1 MLSDKQRL
9 FIARHLLCGV
19 PGLEEKM
26 VSQSKGTLWPDAVDW
41 LNSDDPTPEQK
52 IIGLVALDVWNG
64 SGNTVIG
71 QAISKLDRKT
81 FKRMADVLQALI

>member
-26 VSQSKGTLWPDAVDW
+26 VSQSKGTLWPDAIEW
-41 LNSDDPTPEQK
+41 LNSGEPTPEQR
-52 IIGLVALDVWNG
+52 IIGLIALDVWNC
-64 SGNTVIG
+64 SGKTVIG
-71 QAISKLDRKT
+71 EAISKLDHKT
-81 FKRMADVLQALI
+81 LKRITDVLQALI